1 MVEVPNE
8 YVMKITDPGQ
18 ELPTRPTYDYQS
30 AIQRRLEPV
39 DAIGDGA
46 NQYAKQLADRRVQ
59 ASMQAAQDRISQM
72 QQDTQIKAAHYN
84 GGGGFVKGQ
93 PVADGTSPDGSMR
106 NKLVQGAAAFKG
118 VDYVWG
124 GESPKG
130 FDCSGLIQY
139 VYGKMGV
146 NMPRV
151 SQQQA
156 TQGKVTPITQLQQG
170 DFVAWGNSPATAHH
184 IAIYAGNGMVWEAP
198 HTGAQVRLRKISP
211 SEAGIM
217 GIHLNL

>member
-1 MVEVPNE
+1 MVEAANQYAMDISAPQQA
-8 YVMKITDPGQ
+8 PR
-18 ELPTRPTYDYQS
+18 TRPTYDFD
-30 AIQRRLEPV
+30 AAVKRRFDSQNTLADP
-39 DAIGDGA
+39 A
-46 NQYAKQLADRRVQ
+46 NQYSKQLADRRVAESLK
-59 ASMQAAQDRISQM
+59 ASQDRVTKL
-72 QQDTQIKAAHYN
+72 QQESTITPASYTPT
-84 GGGGFVKGQ
+84 GGTVKG
-93 PVADGTSPDGSMR
+93 SPSGSTTGGSDIR
-106 NKLVQGAAAFKG
+106 SQLVSGAAAFKG
-118 VDYVWG
+118 VNYVYG

-130 FDCSGLIQY
+130 FDCSGLVQY

-156 TQGKVTPITQLQQG
+156 TQGKVTPLNKLQQG

-217 GIHLNL
+217 GIHLNI

>member
-1 MVEVPNE
+1 MPEMGLAQPAPME
-8 YVMKITDPGQ
+8 Q
-18 ELPTRPTYDYQS
+18 RTRPSYDFDS
-30 AIQRRLEPV
+30 AIKRRFDSINEIGDVANNYSQQLAQRRIQAQQAQTQGQVE
-39 DAIGDGA
+39 AIQNTGVV
-46 NQYAKQLADRRVQ
+46 N
-59 ASMQAAQDRISQM
+59 
-72 QQDTQIKAAHYN
+72 
-84 GGGGFVKGQ
+84 
-93 PVADGTSPDGSMR
+93 DGSLR
-106 NKLVQGAAAFKG
+106 SKLVSGAAAFKG
-118 VDYVWG
+118 VDYQWG

-156 TQGKVTPITQLQQG
+156 QQGRVTPINQLKQG

-198 HTGAQVRLRKISP
+198 HRGAQVRLRRISP

-217 GIHLNL
+217 GIALNI